1 MAEIPL
7 KFMEWLVDSRRTFLK
22 SMMRGEP
29 LTYFSAHLPI
39 VATWSGDGDFPVN
52 LTAKGIGL
60 IPKEERI
67 EFFSNLFESVLEEV
81 RGIPWSRSLGK
92 RASVLF
98 ELYSDVGNFDPS
110 LLGGLEIF
118 GGRTL
123 ENIRKNR
130 KASILFAG
138 LREEGGR
145 VSYISFQINARVEIV
160 DEEDRRYRF
169 LLLARKL
176 FEFDRFH
183 LYQPDY
189 PFGYIFKVE
198 EVVDKSPWSRSKRDV

>member
-1 MAEIPL
+1 
-7 KFMEWLVDSRRTFLK
+7 MEWLVESRRTFLK
-22 SMMRGEP
+22 RVLRGEP
-29 LTYFSAHLPI
+29 LTYFSAHLPV
-39 VATWSGDGDFPVN
+39 VATWSEGGEFPVN

-60 IPKEERI
+60 IPREDLLEEFTR
-67 EFFSNLFESVLEEV
+67 LFEETIDRV
-81 RGIPWSRSLGK
+81 RGRPWAETLSERVE
-92 RASVLF
+92 VLF
-98 ELYSDVGNFDPS
+98 SLYSDVDNFDPS

-123 ENIRKNR
+123 ENIRRNG
-130 KASILFAG
+130 KAVILYAG
-138 LREEGGR
+138 LKEERGR
-145 VSYISFQINARVEIV
+145 VKYISFQVNASVEMV
-160 DEEDRRYRF
+160 RGDDPRYRF

-198 EVVDKSPWSRSKRDV
+198 EVWDKSPWSRAGSGRS

>member
-7 KFMEWLVDSRRTFLK
+7 KFMEWLVGSRRTFLK
-22 SMMRGEP
+22 RIMRGEP

-39 VATWSGDGDFPVN
+39 VATWSGNGEFPVN

-60 IPKEERI
+60 IPKEDRI
-67 EFFSNLFESVLEEV
+67 DLFSDLFERVLEEV
-81 RGIPWSRSLGK
+81 KGIPWSKSLER
-92 RASVLF
+92 RADVLF
-98 ELYSDVGNFDPS
+98 KLYSDVGNFNPS
-110 LLGGLEIF
+110 MLGGLEIF

-123 ENIRKNR
+123 ENIKRNKR
-130 KASILFAG
+130 ASILFAG
-138 LREEGGR
+138 LKEEEGKVR
-145 VSYISFQINARVEIV
+145 YVSFQINARVEV
-160 DEEDRRYRF
+160 VGEDDKRYRF

-189 PFGYIFKVE
+189 PFGYIFRVE
-198 EVVDKSPWSRSKRDV
+198 EVLDKSPWSRSEKGA